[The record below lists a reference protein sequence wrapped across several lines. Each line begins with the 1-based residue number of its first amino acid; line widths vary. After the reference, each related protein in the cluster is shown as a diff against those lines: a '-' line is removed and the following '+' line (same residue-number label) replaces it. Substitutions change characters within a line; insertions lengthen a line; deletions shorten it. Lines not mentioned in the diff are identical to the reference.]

1 MCNVCVCAL
10 TCRSVEV
17 VILVCALV
25 YRGPRL
31 TSSVFVNSSPP
42 YKLEQGLS
50 LNPKLSHSG

>member
-1 MCNVCVCAL
+1 MHVCAR
-10 TCRSVEV
+10 TCMCRSVEV
-17 VILVCALV
+17 VILVCAHV

-50 LNPKLSHSG
+50 LNPKLSNSG